1 MMPKKNSS
9 GLIRIFSC
17 CNIPPIFASNNKLI
31 LHVADK
37 ELVFKQIFEANSK
50 KIYHLCYGYTGDDDA
65 ANDLLQETFLKVWQN
80 LDKFRNQ
87 AMISTWIYRIAV
99 NTCLTYLRSE
109 KRQAKEELTPQIAET
124 KMEEVSDKNEQVT
137 LLYKCISKL
146 EESERIIITMVLDE
160 MPYPEIAEISGISEG
175 NLRVKIFR
183 IKQKLT
189 ELYNQYERL

>member
-1 MMPKKNSS
+1 M
-9 GLIRIFSC
+9 
-17 CNIPPIFASNNKLI
+17 
-31 LHVADK
+31 ADNREEAFRK
-37 ELVFKQIFEANSK
+37 IYEANSK

-80 LDKFRNQ
+80 LHKFRNQ
-87 AMISTWIYRIAV
+87 ALISTWIYRIAV

-109 KRQAKEELTPQIAET
+109 KRQAKDELTPLIAES
-124 KMEEVSDKNEQVT
+124 KPEVFSEKNEQVA

-146 EESERIIITMVLDE
+146 EESERIIITLVLDE
-160 MPYPEIAEISGISEG
+160 VPYPEIAEVSGISEG
-175 NLRVKIFR
+175 NLRVKIYR

>member
-1 MMPKKNSS
+1 MV
-9 GLIRIFSC
+9 
-17 CNIPPIFASNNKLI
+17 AS
-31 LHVADK
+31 K
-37 ELVFKQIFEANSK
+37 EAAFRKIFEANSK
-50 KIYHLCYGYTGDDDA
+50 KIYHLCYGYTGDSDA

-80 LDKFRNQ
+80 LEKFRNQ

-109 KRQAKEELTPQIAET
+109 KRQAKDELTDQLVETRAE
-124 KMEEVSDKNEQVT
+124 EFSEKNEQVA

-160 MPYPEIAEISGISEG
+160 MPYTEIADISGISEG
-175 NLRVKIFR
+175 NLRVKIHR

-189 ELYNQYERL
+189 ELYNHHERL